1 MSSPLSSLLS
11 PFSFR
16 MRDEGRGTS
25 WRPAYR
31 SVEGNV
37 KGVWV
42 RKRLNGR
49 REEVKIITEKEK
61 KRKESTE

>member
-1 MSSPLSSLLS
+1 
-11 PFSFR
+11 
-16 MRDEGRGTS
+16 
-25 WRPAYR
+25 
-31 SVEGNV
+31 VEGNV